1 MSAARLTA
9 MPPALARLL
18 VIAALFLLWEGWARL
33 YGDPDFICPPS
44 QALSALPGLFAD
56 PKVVTAIFVAIYELV
71 TAFALSVVIGLA
83 VGLVVGLQGFIR
95 GSIYPVVLL
104 LYAIPQAT
112 VLPLVILIFGI
123 GPTAKIAFGASH
135 GIFPIILAVVAG
147 VQNIKPVF
155 LTSARSM
162 GASRRQILLS
172 IVFPHMVPS
181 FFTGMRLA
189 MSAVLLGVLLAEFYV
204 STAGVGYY
212 TSLFTNS
219 FEPPKL
225 FALVA
230 ILAAIAVTLNEL
242 CRWAER
248 RFSRWHA

>member
-1 MSAARLTA
+1 MSGFRLTA
-9 MPPALARLL
+9 TPPAVMRLG
-18 VIAALFLLWEGWARL
+18 VIAALFLLWEFWARL
-33 YGDPDFICPPS
+33 FGDPLFICPPS
-44 QALSALPGLFAD
+44 QAVAVLSELFANQ
-56 PKVVTAIFVAIYELV
+56 KVVTAIAVTCLELV
-71 TAFALSVVIGLA
+71 IAFGLSVAVGLA
-83 VGLVVGLQGFIR
+83 IGLVVGLQGFIR

-123 GPTAKIAFGASH
+123 GPAAKIAFGVSH
-135 GIFPIILAVVAG
+135 GIFPIILSVVAG
-147 VQNIKPVF
+147 VQNIKPIF

-172 IVFPHMVPS
+172 IIVPHMIPS

-189 MSAVLLGVLLAEFYV
+189 MSAVLLGVLLAELYV
-204 STAGVGYY
+204 STSGVGYY
-212 TSLFTNS
+212 TRLFTDS

>member
-1 MSAARLTA
+1 MSTRLTA

-18 VIAALFLLWEGWARL
+18 VIAGLFLLWEGGARL
-33 YGDPDFICPPS
+33 YGDPLFICPPS
-44 QALSALPGLFAD
+44 QAVASLSELFAD
-56 PKVVTAIFVAIYELV
+56 PKVVAALAVTFLELV
-71 TAFALSVVIGLA
+71 TAFALSVAAGLA
-83 VGLVVGLQGFIR
+83 IGLVVGLQGFIR
-95 GSIYPVVLL
+95 GSIYPVILL

-123 GPTAKIAFGASH
+123 GPAAKIAFGVSH
-135 GIFPIILAVVAG
+135 GVFPIILAVVAG
-147 VQNIKPVF
+147 VQNVKPIF

-162 GASRRQILLS
+162 GANRRQILVS
-172 IVFPHMVPS
+172 IIFPHMIPS

-189 MSAVLLGVLLAEFYV
+189 MSAVLLGVLLAELYV

-212 TSLFTNS
+212 TSLFTES

-248 RFSRWHA
+248 HFSRWHR